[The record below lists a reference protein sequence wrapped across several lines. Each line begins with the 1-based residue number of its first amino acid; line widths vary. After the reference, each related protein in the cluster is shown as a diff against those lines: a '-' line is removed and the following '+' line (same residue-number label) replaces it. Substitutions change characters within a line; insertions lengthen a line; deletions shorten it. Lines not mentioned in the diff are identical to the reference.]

1 MAYNWKSETS
11 NILRILRAS
20 RAVKIKAGWSRWIGA
35 GFICDDISRIVLT
48 GKRRFTIDFNWP
60 YKQSFKAHELNL
72 RETEEAIK
80 FLERQT
86 G

>member
-1 MAYNWKSETS
+1 MAYNWKNEKS

-20 RAVKIKAGWSRWIGA
+20 RKAKIKAGWSRCIGA

-48 GKRRFTIDFNWP
+48 GKKRFTIDFNWSHT
-60 YKQSFKAHELNL
+60 QSFKAHELNL

-80 FLERQT
+80 FLE

>member
-1 MAYNWKSETS
+1 MAYNWKSEKS
-11 NILRILRAS
+11 NILRVLRAS
-20 RAVKIKAGWSRWIGA
+20 RAVKIKIGRSRCIGA
-35 GFICDDISRIVLT
+35 GFICEDISRIVLT

-60 YKQSFKAHELNL
+60 YSQSFKSSELNL

-80 FLERQT
+80 FLEGQK